1 MDQNE
6 ILKYAKKTKK
16 DEREAHI
23 HKQSIVIGWSAVSIV
38 MLLILGLRMYAN
50 ESSNDIILI
59 LMTFSGASTFYEYRK
74 NKNIFYLF
82 LTLMAFLA
90 MGLSAYN
97 LLFQY
102 GIVR

>member
-1 MDQNE
+1 MDQKD
-6 ILKYAKKTKK
+6 ILKIAQKTKK
-16 DEREAHI
+16 DERELHI
-23 HKQSIVIGWSAVSIV
+23 HKQSIAIGWSAVTIV
-38 MLLILGLRMYAN
+38 MFLLLVLRMYAN
-50 ESSNDIILI
+50 ESSNDILLI

-82 LTLMAFLA
+82 LTFLALLA

-102 GIVR
+102 GFVG